1 MDLTERIKVFSDL
14 GVVLR
19 DALDCK
25 PIKYSSQ
32 LINLIETQHLKNP
45 WFTPANVRMAI
56 QSIARE
62 LTSENLE
69 RWTNSYPAIKEKLK
83 PIRVGVIMAGNI
95 PLAGFHDFLS
105 ILITGNS
112 IIAKTSSKD
121 VDLIRFI
128 GDILSDLNPGFRNKI
143 EFTEGTLS
151 GFDAIIATG
160 SDNSSRYFEY
170 YFGKYPGIIR
180 KNRNSVALIQ
190 GDETETELRLLGTDV
205 FSYFG
210 LGCRNISKVYVPRR
224 YDFSLMI
231 KSWDHFSRLT
241 EHHKY
246 ISNYDFNKAVYLVN
260 REKFIDTG
268 FLLLR
273 KNQSIQSPV
282 AVLHFENYDSLE
294 DVHKDIEK
302 NRERIQCIVGRNN
315 IPFGLA
321 QSPALW
327 DYADGKDTL
336 EFILKKNSA
345 GIL

>member
-1 MDLTERIKVFSDL
+1 MDLTERIKAFSDL

-25 PIKYSSQ
+25 PVKYSSQ
-32 LINLIETQHLKNP
+32 LINLIDTQHLKNP
-45 WFTPANVRMAI
+45 WFTPSNVRMAI

-62 LTSENLE
+62 LTYENLT
-69 RWTNSYPAIKEKLK
+69 RWTDLYPAMKEKRK
-83 PIRVGVIMAGNI
+83 PICVGLIMAGNI

-105 ILITGNS
+105 TLITGNS
-112 IIAKTSSKD
+112 LIAKTSSKD

-128 GDILSDLNPGFRNKI
+128 GDILSDLNPGFRDKI

-151 GFDAIIATG
+151 GFDAVIATG

-205 FSYFG
+205 LSYFG
-210 LGCRNISKVYVPRR
+210 LGCRNISKVYVPRG
-224 YDFSLMI
+224 YDFSIMI
-231 KSWDHFSRLT
+231 KSWDHFSSLT
-241 EHHKY
+241 KHIKY
-246 ISNYDFNKAVYLVN
+246 VRNYDFNKAVYLVN

-273 KNQSIQSPV
+273 ENQSIQSPV
-282 AVLHFENYDSLE
+282 TVLHFENYDSLE
-294 DVHKDIEK
+294 EVHKDIEK
-302 NRERIQCIVGRNN
+302 NREKIQCIVGRNN

-327 DYADGKDTL
+327 DYADGKDTI
-336 EFILKKNSA
+336 EFILKKISA

>member
-1 MDLTERIKVFSDL
+1 MDLKDRIKAFSDL
-14 GVVLR
+14 GVILR

-32 LINLIETQHLKNP
+32 LIQLIDAQHLNNP
-45 WFTPANVRMAI
+45 WFTPGNVRMAI
-56 QSIARE
+56 QCIARE
-62 LTSENLE
+62 LTFENLV
-69 RWTNSYPAIKEKLK
+69 RWTNGYPAIKEKMNSFR
-83 PIRVGVIMAGNI
+83 IGVIMAGNI

-105 ILITGNS
+105 VLITGNS

-128 GDILSDLNPGFRNKI
+128 GDILSDLNPAFKNKI

-170 YFGKYPGIIR
+170 YFGKYPRIIR

-190 GDETETELRLLGTDV
+190 GDETETELGSLGTDV

-210 LGCRNISKVYVPRR
+210 LGCRNVSKVYVPPG
-224 YDFSLMI
+224 YDFSPLI
-231 KSWDHFSRLT
+231 KSWGHFSTLT
-241 EHHKY
+241 GHHKY
-246 ISNYDFNKAVYLVN
+246 VSNYDFNKALYLVN
-260 REKFIDTG
+260 REKFIDAG
-268 FLLLR
+268 FLLIKESR
-273 KNQSIQSPV
+273 SITSPV
-282 AVLHFENYDSLE
+282 SVLHYENYNSQE
-294 DVHKDIEK
+294 EVHADLEK
-302 NRERIQCIVGRNN
+302 NKHKIQCIVGRNN

-321 QSPALW
+321 QSPVLW
-327 DYADGKDTL
+327 DYADGKDTI